1 MTAVTSLNE
10 TIGDRS
16 EFIHFEERASDH
28 PLVERVWRCH
38 SDRADAFLS
47 VAANSFEMTIT
58 RLGGKSFLTLRGP
71 ETAATVID
79 CPAEGQ
85 WVGIRFKPGTFTQR
99 FLPDS
104 LRDHKDVTLL
114 PATGRS
120 FWLNGSAVEYPNF
133 ANAETFVGHLAK
145 SGMLSRDPIVE
156 DTLQRR
162 PGELSLRSLQRRF
175 LRSTGVTYATFRQ
188 IERARYATIL
198 LREGVSILDVVSRLG
213 YFDQAHLTRS
223 LKRFIGETPAKII
236 LRQKQLS
243 FLYKTTS
250 SAEVIFAP

>member
-1 MTAVTSLNE
+1 MKRQE
-10 TIGDRS
+10 I
-16 EFIHFEERASDH
+16 RASSSISKKE
-28 PLVERVWRCH
+28 PPIIRLLKGFGAATAIVRTLSSRSPPTVSRWR
-38 SDRADAFLS
+38 SRDW
-47 VAANSFEMTIT
+47 E
-58 RLGGKSFLTLRGP
+58 GKSFLTLRGP

-85 WVGIRFKPGTFTQR
+85 WVGIRFKPGTFMQR
-99 FLPDS
+99 FLPGS
-104 LRDHKDVTLL
+104 LRDHKDVTLP

-120 FWLNGSAVEYPNF
+120 FWLNGSAVEYPSF
-133 ANAETFVGHLAK
+133 DNAETFVGHLAK
-145 SGMLSRDPIVE
+145 SGTLSRDPIVE

-175 LRSTGVTYATFRQ
+175 LRSTGITYATFRQ